1 MGMRLR
7 RARVLS
13 VFVALVMILLSAG
26 CTEEKSAY
34 DAINTLR
41 SDNGLPALAWNSAVY
56 AKAVSW
62 SNHMADAG
70 VLSHSLLSAGVPEG
84 WSALGENVAVADT
97 VEHAIKALEGSA
109 PHRANMLNRSFRSV
123 AVGVADRDGRV
134 WVTEVFV
141 G

>member
-1 MGMRLR
+1 
-7 RARVLS
+7 
-13 VFVALVMILLSAG
+13 VALVVILLSAA
-26 CTEEKSAY
+26 CTPQEEKSAY

-41 SDNGLPALAWNSAVY
+41 SANNVPSLAWNSAVY

-62 SNHMADAG
+62 SNHMADEG
-70 VLSHSLLSAGVPEG
+70 QLSHSLLSAGVPDG

-97 VEHAIKALEGSA
+97 VEHAIKALEGSP
-109 PHRANMLNRSFRSV
+109 PHRANMLNAAFRSV